1 MQKRTKTVKYQSRY
15 FERDVPKKLFQI
27 KMSSDGSFELI
38 DKSAVLDLS
47 SLIYLVIGLTGI
59 VFNLIENYHFIIY
72 LLSAGFILIFLT
84 TLVLGLIQKKR
95 KRFEFI
101 IDEPKIVYNLGY
113 KSTDNVIDIS
123 DSLSIRCDIETQYR
137 KHGRYPLYFS
147 RHCIKSENEDELI
160 IQTCSKV
167 KQDCLKFGKALTRYL
182 NEVTDIKTLP
192 LKEIEIK

>member
-1 MQKRTKTVKYQSRY
+1 MQKRTKTIKYQSRY
-15 FERDVPKKLFQI
+15 FERDIPKKLFQI

-38 DKSAVLDLS
+38 DKSAILDLS
-47 SLIYLVIGLTGI
+47 SFIYLLMGLTGI
-59 VFNLIENYHFIIY
+59 VFNIIENYHFIIY
-72 LLSAGFILIFLT
+72 LLSAGLILIFLT

-113 KSTDNVIDIS
+113 KSLDSVIQFNDG
-123 DSLSIRCDIETQYR
+123 LSIRCDIETLYM
-137 KHGRYPLYFS
+137 KHGTQPLYFS
-147 RHCIKSENEDELI
+147 RHFIKSKDEDELI

-182 NEVTDIKTLP
+182 SEVTDIKELP
-192 LKEIEIK
+192 LKETN